1 MRKEFFLK
9 KENKLKE
16 LYLIKN
22 KNNYSKNF
30 RRFFF
35 YCKYYKKQFFS
46 KNSRYF
52 LFGDEPQKLI
62 LSNLKKSTGI
72 LLILW
77 IQ

>member
-1 MRKEFFLK
+1 MRKEFFLSK
-9 KENKLKE
+9 KKKKFIEFQ
-16 LYLIKN
+16 IKN
-22 KNNYSKNF
+22 LIYFSLKYC
-30 RRFFF
+30 